1 MGTAHVLAGGRGDPT
16 EGAVSLPRGA
26 ETGKDAAIPL
36 TLPIL
41 VLVGIL
47 GGGFTGTEAGAIA
60 AFWSIVLAAVVYRTV
75 KLGTLIDTLRVA
87 GKRSAMLMFIVATS
101 TLLGWYLTNQRIPQD
116 IAQAILGISDNYWV
130 VLLAINVFFLLAGT
144 IIHGTPAI
152 LMLVPIFLP
161 LADQLGID
169 RVHFGLILTINLG
182 IGQQTPPVASV
193 VLITC
198 AIAKIS
204 IAKIIPSMLMFIG
217 AMLVALLLINL
228 FPAISLWLPS
238 VIL

>member
-1 MGTAHVLAGGRGDPT
+1 
-16 EGAVSLPRGA
+16 
-26 ETGKDAAIPL
+26 
-36 TLPIL
+36 
-41 VLVGIL
+41 
-47 GGGFTGTEAGAIA
+47 
-60 AFWSIVLAAVVYRTV
+60 
-75 KLGTLIDTLRVA
+75 
-87 GKRSAMLMFIVATS
+87 
-101 TLLGWYLTNQRIPQD
+101 
-116 IAQAILGISDNYWV
+116 
-130 VLLAINVFFLLAGT
+130 
-144 IIHGTPAI
+144 
-152 LMLVPIFLP
+152 MLVPIFLP

-204 IAKIIPSMLMFIG
+204 VSKIVPPMLAFIA

-228 FPAISLWLPS
+228 FPVLSLWLPS